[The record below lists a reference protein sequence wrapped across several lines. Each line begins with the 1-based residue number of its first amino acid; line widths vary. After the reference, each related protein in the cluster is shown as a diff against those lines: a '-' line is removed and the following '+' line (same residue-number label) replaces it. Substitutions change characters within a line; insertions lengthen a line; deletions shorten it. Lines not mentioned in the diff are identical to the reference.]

1 MTSAR
6 PPIRSDGKTAL
17 VTGASGGLGA
27 GMAIGLA
34 AAGADVVCH
43 GIVSVDDTMA
53 RITALGRRT
62 AAVSGDLSDK
72 TVPQRVIDEAERA
85 IGPIDI
91 C

>member
-1 MTSAR
+1 MTQSTH
-6 PPIRSDGKTAL
+6 PFDLTGKIAL

-53 RITALGRRT
+53 RITGWSGCQVWIRPLDALPVRPARPVT
-62 AAVSGDLSDK
+62 
-72 TVPQRVIDEAERA
+72 
-85 IGPIDI
+85 
-91 C
+91 